1 MVPSSNPSL
10 ALTLAMIEE
19 ERGDNEAAR
28 RQYQKTLE
36 NCKSPFIRFANINV
50 CLILKLKSNTPPF
63 IY

>member
-36 NCKSPFIRFANINV
+36 RCKSPSIIFDGIHVF
-50 CLILKLKSNTPPF
+50 LILK
-63 IY
+63 I